1 MAEAIAVEDM
11 SRLFFQSLL
20 LGTGTF
26 YQLGIHVQSFQ
37 WLQPS
42 WVCSPSA
49 SGFLAFQCGTAAEG
63 DKVMSLELWEIP
75 SVLSLTY
82 SPSSGSW
89 DYCEK

>member
-26 YQLGIHVQSFQ
+26 HQLDIHVQSFQ

-42 WVCSPSA
+42 WVCSPSV
-49 SGFLAFQCGTAAEG
+49 SGLLAFQCGTAEEG
-63 DKVMSLELWEIP
+63 DKVMSLEFWEIP
-75 SVLSLTY
+75 PV
-82 SPSSGSW
+82 
-89 DYCEK
+89 